1 MLKAILGAAA
11 LAGTVLVG
19 TGLVGVASPPAA
31 AIETPWPLTSD
42 LINPKPLDPAIALLL
57 ALPTPY
63 KPYTG
68 TICPGG
74 EDECVDGVISEM
86 EERLQPLAE
95 ACSHHAVFSLAYL
108 RVTENVRDANRSG
121 YFADRA
127 WLNTLDTIFA
137 DMYFRTMDD
146 YAAGR
151 PVTPAWKAALDDSEN
166 RTLNGLGN
174 FMMNM
179 NAHINND
186 FPRALAEVGLVTEDG
201 TSHKSDHDAYNQR
214 LDSLYRPVFIEESQ
228 RFDPAFDQ
236 FHVGPVEGT
245 AAGVIM
251 RLWREGVWR
260 NAELLAKAR
269 TPAQQKQVSNWIATY
284 AAGQAE
290 LIRTLPIFRATP
302 ASNSVRDAW
311 CADNRG

>member
-1 MLKAILGAAA
+1 MAMRTILGATA
-11 LAGTVLVG
+11 LASAVLVG
-19 TGLVGVASPPAA
+19 MASPPAA
-31 AIETPWPLTSD
+31 AVETPWPLTSD

-63 KPYTG
+63 KEYTG

-74 EDECVDGVISEM
+74 EDACIDDVISKM
-86 EERLQPLAE
+86 EDRLEPLAE
-95 ACSHHAVFSLAYL
+95 SCSHHAIFSLAYL

-146 YAAGR
+146 YKAGSLV
-151 PVTPAWKAALDDSEN
+151 PPAWKAALDDSEN

-186 FPRALAEVGLVTEDG
+186 FPRALAEVGLKAKDG
-201 TSHKSDHDAYNQR
+201 TSHKPDHNAYNQR

-245 AAGVIM
+245 VAGVIM
-251 RLWREGVWR
+251 RAWREGVWR
-260 NAELLAKAR
+260 NAELVANAK
-269 TPAQQKQVSNWIATY
+269 TPAQQKAVSDWISNY
-284 AAGQAE
+284 ALTQAQ
-290 LIRTLPIFRATP
+290 LIRSLPIFRATP
-302 ASNSVRDAW
+302 ASNAARDAW
-311 CADNRG
+311 CAEHHG

>member
-1 MLKAILGAAA
+1 MRRSTTLGAVA
-11 LAGTVLVG
+11 LACVTLVG
-19 TGLVGVASPPAA
+19 AVSTPAA

-63 KPYTG
+63 QPYTG
-68 TICPGG
+68 TICPDG
-74 EDECVDGVISEM
+74 EDACVDDVIAEM
-86 EERLQPLAE
+86 ERRLEPLAE
-95 ACSHHAVFSLAYL
+95 SCSHHAVFSLAYL

-121 YFADRA
+121 YFDDRE

-151 PVTPAWKAALDDSEN
+151 SVPPAWKAALDASEN

-186 FPRALAEVGLVTEDG
+186 FPRALAEVGLRAADG
-201 TSHKSDHDAYNQR
+201 SSHKSDHNAYNQR
-214 LDSLYRPVFIEESQ
+214 LDSLYRPVFIEQTQ
-228 RFDPAFDQ
+228 RFDPMFDAY
-236 FHVGPVEGT
+236 HVGPVEGT

-251 RLWREGVWR
+251 RVWREGVWR
-260 NAELLAKAR
+260 NAELVAKAK
-269 TPAQQKQVSNWIATY
+269 TPAQKKSVSRWIDTY
-284 AAGQAE
+284 ALLQAR
-290 LIRTLPIFRATP
+290 LIESLPIFRAT
-302 ASNSVRDAW
+302 ATSNARRDAW
-311 CADNRG
+311 CAENHG

>member
-1 MLKAILGAAA
+1 MVVRASTLFGALVLSLGSLIGSAFA
-11 LAGTVLVG
+11 
-19 TGLVGVASPPAA
+19 PAA
-31 AIETPWPLTSD
+31 AVETPWPLTSD
-42 LINPKPLDPAIALLL
+42 LVNPKPLDPGIALLP

-74 EDECVDGVISEM
+74 EDACIDDVIDEM
-86 EERLQPLAE
+86 EERLEPLAE
-95 ACSHHAVFSLAYL
+95 ACSHHAIFSLAYL

-146 YAAGR
+146 FRAGR
-151 PVTPAWKAALDDSEN
+151 PVPPAWKVALDDSEN
-166 RTLNGLGN
+166 RKLNGLGN

-186 FPRALAEVGLVTEDG
+186 FPRALAADGLTARDG
-201 TSHKSDHDAYNQR
+201 TSHKADHNAYNQR

-228 RFDPAFDQ
+228 RFDPAFDRY
-236 FHVGPVEGT
+236 HVGPVEGS

-251 RLWREGVWR
+251 RGWREGVWR
-260 NAELLAKAR
+260 NAEMVANAK
-269 TPAQQKQVSNWIATY
+269 TPAQQKLVSQWISNY
-284 AAGQAE
+284 ALAQAR
-290 LIRTLPIFRATP
+290 LIESMPIFRATS
-302 ASNSVRDAW
+302 ASNAARDTW
-311 CADNRG
+311 CAAHHG